1 MSLGTVGAVTLHW
14 RAKRKKVRVEL
25 LSGVLGQVREQF
37 RVRSTACVAVGVE
50 GAPFLFQ
57 LSVTQSELKTSCSL

>member
-50 GAPFLFQ
+50 GAPFFR
-57 LSVTQSELKTSCSL
+57 